1 MASLAVQR
9 DHKVSAIS
17 QMGKNVFE
25 FIWKDWNEVVL
36 IKLNFELMK

>member
-17 QMGKNVFE
+17 QMGRKMF
-25 FIWKDWNEVVL
+25 
-36 IKLNFELMK
+36 LNLSERIGMK